1 MGNTNERL
9 QKQLKDLTDKHN
21 KLKDLLSVEVVTS
34 FGGSQYDRDVLC
46 DFIQWVHTN
55 YKDII

>member
-1 MGNTNERL
+1 MGNTNAHL

-21 KLKDLLSVEVVTS
+21 KLKDLLSVEVVTA
-34 FGGSQYDRDVLC
+34 FGGSQYDRDVLY